1 MPQKRDFC
9 SRCQCCSWFRV
20 CKFPVL
26 AEVDLSPCCPL
37 LPALFILVV
46 SPSIE
51 ENTSP
56 TFSPKLVEFMKKLQN
71 RKWVFL
77 EANSVFP
84 HVVLGPHRQGPCQPW
99 DGLWDGRAGAQSPFV
114 LPPAGVTSVP
124 ARMKCSRA
132 GTQAAP
138 PCGFGRKGFCFQCF
152 FLEGISLTGIQDL
165 FQRKETKPAGRKIK
179 THLLSL

>member
-1 MPQKRDFC
+1 M
-9 SRCQCCSWFRV
+9 
-20 CKFPVL
+20 L
-26 AEVDLSPCCPL
+26 AEADLSPCCPL
-37 LPALFILVV
+37 LPASFIPVV

-56 TFSPKLVEFMKKLQN
+56 TSSPKLVEFMNKLQN
-71 RKWVFL
+71 GNRFFWKKTLF
-77 EANSVFP
+77 SCR
-84 HVVLGPHRQGPCQPW
+84 VVLCPHRQGLCQSW
-99 DGLWDGRAGAQSPFV
+99 DGLWDGRAGAWSPLV

-124 ARMKCSRA
+124 TRTKCSRA

-138 PCGFGRKGFCFQCF
+138 PCGFERKGFCFQCL
-152 FLEGISLTGIQDL
+152 FLEGISLTGSQGL